1 MDTKIQAFFFNPPL
15 ESSYTGHAFS
25 EIYKEKIYTP
35 YLEGRKDLV
44 ILDIG
49 ANVGITAHYFSQFA
63 KQVYSLEPS
72 LEHFDCLTRMIAFNG
87 LKNIKP
93 IKKALYTEVTKLP
106 LYKNYANTSMFSL
119 FQNVADG
126 VTPPEVVD
134 TTTLEVLFEEEK
146 IDHVD
151 FMKLDVEGTEN
162 EIISSLSFKKVA
174 PKIDTILLEV
184 HVWSNRNPHQIHEAL
199 KANGYEVLLP
209 ERTTMNNAD
218 ILVAK
223 RK

>member
-15 ESSYTGHAFS
+15 EASYTGHAFS

-35 YLEGRKDLV
+35 YLEGRKDLT

-63 KQVYSLEPS
+63 KQVYSLEPAT
-72 LEHFDCLTRMIAFNG
+72 EHFDCLTRMIAFNN
-87 LKNIKP
+87 LTNVKP

-106 LYKNYANTSMFSL
+106 LYKNQANTSMFSL
-119 FQNVADG
+119 FKNVTDG
-126 VTPPEVVD
+126 LTPPEVVD
-134 TTTLEVLFEEEK
+134 TTTLDLLFEEEK
-146 IDHVD
+146 IDHVE

-162 EIISSLSFKKVA
+162 EILSSLSFKKVA

-184 HVWSNRNPHQIHEAL
+184 HGWSGRHPHQIQEAL
-199 KANGYEVLLP
+199 KSNGYVVILP
-209 ERTTMNNAD
+209 DRTTMINAD
-218 ILVAK
+218 IVIAK